1 MMTNDDGPDRVA
13 ESNNAAQSRPVA
25 EGDAQP
31 PEERLR
37 NEEHAARMRR
47 RKAAF
52 DSAQARATGEKGLII
67 VHTGSGKG
75 KTSAALGMVFRAL
88 GHRMRVGVVQF
99 TKGAMETGEAAFARE
114 LVGRLDFHVTGEGY
128 TWETQNRDRD
138 MAVARQ
144 GWTLA
149 RQMIADTQYDL
160 IILDEL
166 NIVLKYD
173 YLPLDE
179 VLAVLRGKRADL
191 HVVVTGRAAK
201 EELIELADL
210 VTEMRLVKHPYRT
223 QGIKAQKG
231 VEY

>member
-1 MMTNDDGPDRVA
+1 MMTTDDSPNRVLEPDH
-13 ESNNAAQSRPVA
+13 AAQKRPVG
-25 EGDAQP
+25 ESDGRP
-31 PEERLR
+31 SEEQRR

-52 DSAQARATGEKGLII
+52 DSAQSQATGEKGLII

-99 TKGAMETGEAAFARE
+99 TKGAIETGEAAFARE
-114 LVGRLDFHVTGEGY
+114 LGGRLDFHATGEGY
-128 TWETQNRDRD
+128 TWETQDRDRD

-160 IILDEL
+160 IVLDEL
-166 NIVLKYD
+166 NIVLKCD

-179 VLAVLRGKRADL
+179 VLTALRGKRADL
-191 HVVVTGRAAK
+191 HVVVTGRGAK
-201 EELIELADL
+201 EELVELADL
-210 VTEMRLVKHPYRT
+210 VTEMRLIKHPYRT

-231 VEY
+231 IEY